1 MGTAIEK
8 GLAEAGYRML
18 GLESRREQ
26 LILSILDSERI
37 RYLKA
42 IPFLIYGYP
51 VDLDRIY
58 FRTSKKKLFAQIIG
72 ITRRIFYEERISK
85 ELPDIDE
92 PGNLNYE
99 EFRQEFE
106 MQKLSSEKP
115 DLLIERQ
122 KVRAER
128 DLQMQLSQLFT
139 RKEKQT
145 MRRILEDKPVSK
157 TDYEYYSRKT
167 KKKLRGIIS
176 LQDFATTLYS
186 KSPRCDEGLFRLKK
200 LLEEELQKE
209 HNGKISIQRF
219 FVSDNK
225 VAVFF
230 EEDKQD
236 KSGEQFSGI
245 KMKPLSISTIKSREI
260 LNLLG
265 RYRDAEQD
273 FT

>member
-1 MGTAIEK
+1 MGRAIEK
-8 GLAEAGYRML
+8 ELAEAGYRML
-18 GLESRREQ
+18 GLENKREQ
-26 LILSILDSERI
+26 LILSILGSEGI

-42 IPFLIYGYP
+42 IPFLIYSYP
-51 VDLDRIY
+51 VDLDRVY

-72 ITRRIFYEERISK
+72 ITRRIFYEGGIRK
-85 ELPDIDE
+85 DLPDIDE

-115 DLLIERQ
+115 DFLIERQ
-122 KVRAER
+122 KVHAER

-139 RKEKQT
+139 KKEKQT

-167 KKKLRGIIS
+167 KKKLLGIIS
-176 LQDFATTLYS
+176 LQDFATALYS
-186 KSPRCDEGLFRLKK
+186 KSPRCDECLFRLKK
-200 LLEEELQKE
+200 LLEEELQKG
-209 HNGKISIQRF
+209 HKSKISIQRF
-219 FVSDNK
+219 FVSENK

-230 EEDKQD
+230 KEDNKG

-245 KMKPLSISTIKSREI
+245 EMNALDIGAIKSREM
-260 LNLLG
+260 LNLLDK
-265 RYRDAEQD
+265 YKSAEQD

>member
-18 GLESRREQ
+18 GLENRREQ
-26 LILSILDSERI
+26 LILSILDSENI

-42 IPFLIYGYP
+42 IPFLIYSYP
-51 VDLDRIY
+51 VDLNRIY

-72 ITRRIFYEERISK
+72 ITRRIFYEEGISK

-92 PGNLNYE
+92 PGNLDYE
-99 EFRQEFE
+99 EFRQEFG

-122 KVRAER
+122 KAHAER
-128 DLQMQLSQLFT
+128 DLQAQLSQLFT
-139 RKEKQT
+139 KKEKQT

-167 KKKLRGIIS
+167 KKKLHSIIS
-176 LQDFATTLYS
+176 LQDFAMALYS
-186 KSPRCDEGLFRLKK
+186 NSPRYDEGLFRLKK
-200 LLEEELQKE
+200 LLEEELQKG
-209 HNGKISIQRF
+209 HDRKIPIQRF
-219 FVSDNK
+219 FVSENK

-230 EEDKQD
+230 KEGKQE

-245 KMKPLSISTIKSREI
+245 KMKALDIGAIKSREI

-265 RYRDAEQD
+265 RYRNAEQD